1 MIAMVICFTVMAA
14 LGIGFAMAVRFARLR
29 RDKKHDSY

>member
-1 MIAMVICFTVMAA
+1 MSAVVICLAVIAS
-14 LGIGFAMAVRFARLR
+14 LGIGFAMGVRFARLR